1 MFAFYDNDITCI
13 DMIARRLTKTQKN
26 EIVKGYRS
34 GEPVNQLAIKFNC
47 SSNTINRTV
56 KTLISDEEYQLLKG
70 KRLKFNKNKE
80 NKILSER
87 INQQQED
94 LGIFSNELKSSV
106 ENKSLKDL
114 EDNNEGKIDQDSD
127 QKFEEIP
134 HLESNFDFN
143 IDERKINIIMLDNEN
158 LPESVYMLVDKKV
171 ELEYEPIS
179 NFPDWSFLPE
189 DELKRNAI
197 LLFPNQRSA
206 KRSCGRNQRVIKIPN
221 TKIFQTTK
229 HYLLS
234 KGITRLILEGSL
246 ISLNN

>member
-1 MFAFYDNDITCI
+1 MISFYDNDIKSI
-13 DMIARRLTKTQKN
+13 EMIARRLTKTQKN

-94 LGIFSNELKSSV
+94 L
-106 ENKSLKDL
+106 

-143 IDERKINIIMLDNEN
+143 IDERKINIIMLDNET

>member
-1 MFAFYDNDITCI
+1 
-13 DMIARRLTKTQKN
+13 MIARRLTKTQKN

-94 LGIFSNELKSSV
+94 L
-106 ENKSLKDL
+106 

-143 IDERKINIIMLDNEN
+143 IDERKINIIMLDNET

-234 KGITRLILEGSL
+234 KGITRLILEDFL